1 MNGKKGK
8 EFKGGSRLVLKLGC
22 IGFGGPAA
30 HIAMIQEE
38 VVTKRKLLTV
48 RIVLLID
55 SVRLYKKLG
64 AKINNAIIKS
74 ITNSVYVKQ
83 AFKKNEDW
91 EKAYYS
97 VFP

>member
-1 MNGKKGK
+1 M
-8 EFKGGSRLVLKLGC
+8 
-22 IGFGGPAA
+22 
-30 HIAMIQEE
+30 
-38 VVTKRKLLTV
+38 
-48 RIVLLID
+48 D